1 MRHVL
6 LILVLVGSMILA
18 PTTVADSG
26 IEFPSMLEW
35 ATQVWDGL
43 KAKILPLDEALL
55 PTENTQVESDGSGLP
70 PAGNYG
76 PFAEPGGEKYGPF
89 IEPSGQTFD
98 PNAIDAG
105 NAPTNGESL
114 GDPPN
119 YGPFIEPNGS
129 D

>member
-43 KAKILPLDEALL
+43 MAKILPAHEA
-55 PTENTQVESDGSGLP
+55 PPPIENTFNESDQ
-70 PAGNYG
+70 
-76 PFAEPGGEKYGPF
+76 
-89 IEPSGQTFD
+89 IELQPEGRH
-98 PNAIDAG
+98 
-105 NAPTNGESL
+105 
-114 GDPPN
+114 
-119 YGPFIEPNGS
+119 GPFIEPNGN